1 MSIHESASK
10 GYAVGADAYVRGR
23 PGYPAEASDWLREVI
38 RAVPGKRVLDLGA
51 GTGKFLP
58 VLRTS
63 GASLLALE
71 PVDAMREKL
80 AQSYPD
86 VEVLSG
92 TAETIPLPDASI
104 DAIVC
109 AQAFHWFATA
119 SALAEIRRVLAP
131 AGVLGLIWNVRDES
145 VPWVAAL
152 SEITEA
158 FEAAGTPRYRNGAW
172 RGAFP
177 AEGFAFIGERHAR
190 NSHVGTPDAVIVE
203 RTLSVSF
210 IAALPITQRQQVERQ
225 VRGLIETT
233 PELHKRSVAFPYE
246 TVMVAYVKTN

>member
-1 MSIHESASK
+1 MGIHESASK

-23 PGYPAEASDWLREVI
+23 PSYPPEASDWLREVVGV
-38 RAVPGKRVLDLGA
+38 VPGKRVLDLGA

-58 VLRTS
+58 VLRTG

-80 AQSYPD
+80 AQSCPD

-92 TAETIPLPDASI
+92 TAERIPLPDASI

-119 SALAEIRRVLAP
+119 AALAEMRRILVP
-131 AGVLGLIWNVRDES
+131 AGILGLIWNVRDES

-152 SEITEA
+152 SEITES
-158 FEAAGTPRYRNGAW
+158 FEVAGTPRYRSGAW
-172 RGAFP
+172 RSAFP
-177 AEGFAFIGERHAR
+177 AEGFALIGERHAR
-190 NSHVGTPDAVIVE
+190 NSHVGTPDDVVVE

-210 IAALPITQRQQVERQ
+210 IAALPMIQRQQAERQ
-225 VRGLIETT
+225 VRDLIENT
-233 PELHKRSVAFPYE
+233 PELQGPSVAFPYE
-246 TVMVAYVKTN
+246 TVMITYVKTD